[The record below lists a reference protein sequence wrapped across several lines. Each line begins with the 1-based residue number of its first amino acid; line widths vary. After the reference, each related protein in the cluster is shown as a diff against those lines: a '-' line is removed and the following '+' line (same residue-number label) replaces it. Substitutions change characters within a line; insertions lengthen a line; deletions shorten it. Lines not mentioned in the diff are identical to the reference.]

1 MRTLSGV
8 LGDKLNAMLSAL
20 GFNLVKLMKALRKR
34 WIKGLFLH
42 PYAMMQR
49 ILSWMREIGDSLL
62 LLNRFYWQTRF
73 MPAWLKESFA

>member
-20 GFNLVKLMKALRKR
+20 GFNLVKLMKALTKR
-34 WIKGLFLH
+34 WLKGLFLC
-42 PYAMMQR
+42 PYAIMRR

-62 LLNRFYWQTRF
+62 LLNRFYWQTCLV
-73 MPAWLKESFA
+73 PAW